1 MQVASFGTT
10 SSTQMLVNQYTAA
23 SMDTGDEYVPIAT
36 TSTTSMMSYG
46 TALPPPTSTA
56 VPSEPSK
63 LAQLTDEELLRLVP
77 DEIEY

>member
-1 MQVASFGTT
+1 
-10 SSTQMLVNQYTAA
+10 
-23 SMDTGDEYVPIAT
+23 MDTGDEYVPIAT

-46 TALPPPTSTA
+46 TTLQPTSTV

>member
-1 MQVASFGTT
+1 MS
-10 SSTQMLVNQYTAA
+10 VNQYTIA

-36 TSTTSMMSYG
+36 TSTTSMISYG
-46 TALPPPTSTA
+46 TTMQPTSTV

>member
-1 MQVASFGTT
+1 
-10 SSTQMLVNQYTAA
+10 
-23 SMDTGDEYVPIAT
+23 
-36 TSTTSMMSYG
+36 MMSYG
-46 TALPPPTSTA
+46 TTLQPTSTV